1 MGMPTVATAQ
11 SSALRLGLSDV
22 PAASQ
27 RIVEARLSAA
37 GPEGVVTLPFLATA
51 EEIPLVAGHSEIRMN
66 AQLIEAVQEADQRS
80 GWRRGLVIGGL
91 VGVAV
96 GVILH
101 SAIDNVPCDTCMDGR
116 GAAEG
121 TRLEFAVLFGL
132 VGAGVGALLWR

>member
-1 MGMPTVATAQ
+1 MGMTTVATAQ
-11 SSALRLGLSDV
+11 SSALRVGLSDV

-27 RIVEARLSAA
+27 RIEEARLSAA
-37 GPEGVVTLPFLATA
+37 GSEGVVTLPFFATV
-51 EEIPLVAGHSEIRMN
+51 EGIPLAGHSEIRMN
-66 AQLIEAVQEADQRS
+66 AQLIEPVQEADQRS

-96 GVILH
+96 GVLLH